1 MKALLTLLLL
11 FLALFQT
18 TQGQVIIDNF
28 ESNRIAQYGYRDGT
42 YSTVTNP
49 VQSGINTTGQVGMY
63 IRNGAAQYDV
73 MRIQVPGYFNDVT
86 AYTTGA
92 RTLRLKVLSPAVGIP
107 VQLSFEDT
115 NRTTPSNYPTGR
127 YCVVFATTTR
137 ANQWE
142 ELVFTSP
149 IIPDGGTSPLGINVL
164 LLSFNI
170 NSFTSGTYYFDDVQ
184 VPDYTTF
191 SLVWSDE
198 FTGTTLNRNNWNV
211 EVNDF
216 GGGNNELQ
224 YYTDRPDNIQIT
236 GGQLNLI
243 AKRENYG
250 TRQYTSGRINSSG
263 LAGVL
268 YGRISVRARI
278 PVGQGIWPAAW
289 MLPTDWAYGGW
300 PNSGE
305 IDIME
310 ALGHEPN
317 KVYGT
322 IHYANPNYTY
332 NSRSYTKPS
341 GNFSDGF
348 HVYEVAW
355 TPTRINFLV
364 DSVQI
369 HSIPFQGRPFDRRFH
384 MVLNLAVGG
393 NWPGSPNGTT
403 VFPATYSI
411 DYVRMYGSQF
421 LCNAPATPTITNSG
435 SANFCE
441 GSSRTL
447 TSNVGDGYLWNTG
460 ETTRSITTTIGGSY
474 SVRLIRGNCTSAAST
489 AVVLTVSPVPNQ
501 PTITYSGSTTFCAGN
516 SLVLNAPAGFNY
528 LWSNNATTQNITV
541 TQSGNYSVRIISGTC
556 TSEASNEVSVIVTL
570 LPATPTISGATS
582 FCVGSSTTLTSNAIS
597 GNLWSNGDTTQ
608 SISVS
613 NAGNYSVRTIE
624 GTCTS
629 ASSSSTSVSSI
640 ICNQIFTGDASFTN
654 ANNWNS
660 GSVPVSGSDITVRG
674 RMSLYSSISLRNI
687 VIDNGAVI
695 SIPSGVQLSITGNLS
710 NQGTI
715 FGEGNVRLAGPNN
728 QNFEGGTINNLFV
741 DNGATVIQNGAT
753 QISGSLILGNNQVLN
768 LNNNAL
774 TLLSTAIHTAQ
785 LAQVHASSSITNANN
800 FTIQRWLNS
809 SLVRRGAISIGN
821 YYFLGPVVQG
831 QTMNLWNNVSTYNN
845 QTFSGLGTGNLYLY
859 NPSSNNWSKP
869 SSAATSLPVG
879 AGVQV
884 WFGVNNFFNSRN
896 EWSATGAPQVGD
908 YNLPFTA
915 QRGFHLLS
923 NPYPSTIDW
932 DSPNWTKTNVY
943 NAIYIY
949 DWVNRRYKTYIAGV
963 GANGG
968 NRYLSTAQGFLVW
981 AENSSPILTARE
993 GIKVSN
999 QVALQRIESQV
1010 NSLIRLQVSRG
1021 SMSDEVVIANRPNTQ
1036 LAFEPQ
1042 VDAQKLMNPATNIYV
1057 NGTIRQSI
1065 ASMNLNAT
1073 NTIPIQLLSDS
1084 TGIVTISTTEF
1095 SGLSGGTH
1103 YLVDEVT
1110 TEAFPYTPQTTY
1122 QFYMNANEPYSLS
1135 LRLNNVNSVSQ
1146 FKSTQFEVFPNP
1158 ATDKITIKT
1167 TSKGTL
1173 EILNTLGQ
1181 VVITQMATGTNE
1193 INITKL
1199 AKGVY
1204 SVRFNGVSQKLVVK

>member
-1 MKALLTLLLL
+1 
-11 FLALFQT
+11 
-18 TQGQVIIDNF
+18 
-28 ESNRIAQYGYRDGT
+28 
-42 YSTVTNP
+42 
-49 VQSGINTTGQVGMY
+49 
-63 IRNGAAQYDV
+63 
-73 MRIQVPGYFNDVT
+73 
-86 AYTTGA
+86 
-92 RTLRLKVLSPAVGIP
+92 
-107 VQLSFEDT
+107 
-115 NRTTPSNYPTGR
+115 
-127 YCVVFATTTR
+127 
-137 ANQWE
+137 
-142 ELVFTSP
+142 
-149 IIPDGGTSPLGINVL
+149 
-164 LLSFNI
+164 
-170 NSFTSGTYYFDDVQ
+170 
-184 VPDYTTF
+184 
-191 SLVWSDE
+191 
-198 FTGTTLNRNNWNV
+198 
-211 EVNDF
+211 
-216 GGGNNELQ
+216 
-224 YYTDRPDNIQIT
+224 
-236 GGQLNLI
+236 
-243 AKRENYG
+243 
-250 TRQYTSGRINSSG
+250 
-263 LAGVL
+263 
-268 YGRISVRARI
+268 
-278 PVGQGIWPAAW
+278 
-289 MLPTDWAYGGW
+289 
-300 PNSGE
+300 
-305 IDIME
+305 
-310 ALGHEPN
+310 
-317 KVYGT
+317 
-322 IHYANPNYTY
+322 
-332 NSRSYTKPS
+332 
-341 GNFSDGF
+341 
-348 HVYEVAW
+348 
-355 TPTRINFLV
+355 
-364 DSVQI
+364 
-369 HSIPFQGRPFDRRFH
+369 
-384 MVLNLAVGG
+384 
-393 NWPGSPNGTT
+393 
-403 VFPATYSI
+403 
-411 DYVRMYGSQF
+411 
-421 LCNAPATPTITNSG
+421 
-435 SANFCE
+435 
-441 GSSRTL
+441 
-447 TSNVGDGYLWNTG
+447 
-460 ETTRSITTTIGGSY
+460 
-474 SVRLIRGNCTSAAST
+474 
-489 AVVLTVSPVPNQ
+489 
-501 PTITYSGSTTFCAGN
+501 
-516 SLVLNAPAGFNY
+516 
-528 LWSNNATTQNITV
+528 
-541 TQSGNYSVRIISGTC
+541 
-556 TSEASNEVSVIVTL
+556 
-570 LPATPTISGATS
+570 
-582 FCVGSSTTLTSNAIS
+582 
-597 GNLWSNGDTTQ
+597 
-608 SISVS
+608 
-613 NAGNYSVRTIE
+613 
-624 GTCTS
+624 
-629 ASSSSTSVSSI
+629 
-640 ICNQIFTGDASFTN
+640 
-654 ANNWNS
+654 
-660 GSVPVSGSDITVRG
+660 
-674 RMSLYSSISLRNI
+674 
-687 VIDNGAVI
+687 
-695 SIPSGVQLSITGNLS
+695 
-710 NQGTI
+710 
-715 FGEGNVRLAGPNN
+715 
-728 QNFEGGTINNLFV
+728 
-741 DNGATVIQNGAT
+741 
-753 QISGSLILGNNQVLN
+753 

-845 QTFSGLGTGNLYLY
+845 QTFSGTGIGNLYLY

-943 NAIYIY
+943 NATYIY

-981 AENSSPILTARE
+981 AENSSPLLTARE

-1122 QFYMNANEPYSLS
+1122 QFYLNANEPYSLS
-1135 LRLNNVNSVSQ
+1135 LRLNNVNGVSQ

-1158 ATDKITIKT
+1158 TTDKITIKT

-1181 VVITQMATGTNE
+1181 VVITEAATGTNE
-1193 INITKL
+1193 INISKI